1 MKEWQSIKIPD
12 SDRSLTLPG
21 GTPVVEW
28 QGIKTKN
35 FPALHGRGYFVDSSI
50 TDVEAFLPRSPYIG
64 EELII
69 SVIKGGNKFTLNG
82 NGNNIDGEKKIE
94 STVGQDTLILRY
106 KGPNR
111 GWETSHRVA
120 DFDGGFDPANGFYLS
135 KQIFDS
141 DFTKDL
147 MRLGLATGL
156 ATNINDTVFDFKM
169 LRSSDGSDDMYTAP
183 SGRIDPAM
191 YSYTP
196 AYHSSQELR
205 SLCDWF
211 KCDKARIRIMTQ
223 FPGQHVQLHHD
234 FDNAYHEQS
243 HPKDIVV
250 RILVNLTDTDSYF
263 NLINKSC
270 DMTLKMQKGQFIIMN
285 ADTVWHATRNNDEL
299 YRNTLN
305 MIVKWNDWLNDITRP
320 RETLKLEK
328 IKI

>member
-28 QGIKTKN
+28 QGIRTKN
-35 FPALHGRGYFVDSSI
+35 FPALHGRGYFVDSSRA
-50 TDVEAFLPRSPYIG
+50 DVEAVLPRSPYAG

-69 SVIKGGNKFTLNG
+69 SVIKNGNKFTLNG
-82 NGNNIDGEKKIE
+82 NGNNINGKKNLE
-94 STVGQDTLILRY
+94 STSGEDTLILRY
-106 KGPNR
+106 KGHDK

-120 DFDGGFDPANGFYLS
+120 NFDGGFDPVNGFYLS
-135 KQIFDS
+135 KQMFHT

-147 MRLGLATGL
+147 ARLGL

-183 SGRIDPAM
+183 SGRIDPDM

-196 AYHSSQELR
+196 AYHSSQKLR
-205 SLCDWF
+205 ALCDWF
-211 KCDKARIRIMTQ
+211 KCDKARIRIMRQ

-234 FDNAYHEQS
+234 FDNANHS
-243 HPKDIVV
+243 KSDPKDIVV

-263 NLINKSC
+263 NLTNESC
-270 DMTLKMQKGQFIIMN
+270 DMTVKMQKGQFIIMN
-285 ADTVWHATRNNDEL
+285 ADTVWHATRNNDQL
-299 YRNTLN
+299 PRNTLN
-305 MIVKWNDWLNDITRP
+305 MIVKWNDWLSDMTRP
-320 RETLKLEK
+320 KETLELEI

>member
-1 MKEWQSIKIPD
+1 
-12 SDRSLTLPG
+12 
-21 GTPVVEW
+21 
-28 QGIKTKN
+28 
-35 FPALHGRGYFVDSSI
+35 
-50 TDVEAFLPRSPYIG
+50 
-64 EELII
+64 
-69 SVIKGGNKFTLNG
+69 LNG
-82 NGNNIDGEKKIE
+82 NGNNIDGEKNTE

-120 DFDGGFDPANGFYLS
+120 NFDGGFDPVNGFYLS

-147 MRLGLATGL
+147 MRLGLAT
-156 ATNINDTVFDFKM
+156 NINDTVFDFKM
-169 LRSSDGSDDMYTAP
+169 LKSLDGSDDMNTAP

-211 KCDKARIRIMTQ
+211 ECDKARIKIMAQ

-243 HPKDIVV
+243 HPKDIVL

-270 DMTLKMQKGQFIIMN
+270 DMTVKMQKGQFMIMN

-299 YRNTLN
+299 PRNTLN
-305 MIVKWNDWLNDITRP
+305 MIVKWNDWLSDITRP
-320 RETLKLEK
+320 RETLELEK

>member
-69 SVIKGGNKFTLNG
+69 AVIKGGNKFTLNG
-82 NGNNIDGEKKIE
+82 NGNNINGEKKIE

-120 DFDGGFDPANGFYLS
+120 DFDGGFDPVNGFYLS

-147 MRLGLATGL
+147 MRLGL

-270 DMTLKMQKGQFIIMN
+270 DMTVKMQKGQFMIMN
-285 ADTVWHATRNNDEL
+285 ADTVWHATRNLDEL

-320 RETLKLEK
+320 RETLELEK

>member
-50 TDVEAFLPRSPYIG
+50 TDVEAVLPRSPYAG

-69 SVIKGGNKFTLNG
+69 SVIKNGNQFTLNG
-82 NGNNIDGEKKIE
+82 NGNNIDGEKTIE
-94 STVGQDTLILRY
+94 STVDQDTLILRY
-106 KGPNR
+106 KGPDK

-120 DFDGGFDPANGFYLS
+120 DFDGGFDPVNGFYLS

-141 DFTKDL
+141 DFTNDL
-147 MRLGLATGL
+147 NRLGLAT
-156 ATNINDTVFDFKM
+156 NIDDTVFDFKM
-169 LRSSDGSDDMYTAP
+169 LKSSSGSDDMYTAP

-191 YSYTP
+191 YYYTP

-234 FDNAYHEQS
+234 FDNADHEQS

-270 DMTLKMQKGQFIIMN
+270 DMTVKMQKGQFMIMN

-299 YRNTLN
+299 PRNTLN
-305 MIVKWNDWLNDITRP
+305 MIVKWNDWLSDITRP
-320 RETLKLEK
+320 RETLELEK

>member
-28 QGIKTKN
+28 QGIRTKN
-35 FPALHGRGYFVDSSI
+35 FPALHGRGYFVDSSRA
-50 TDVEAFLPRSPYIG
+50 DVEAVLPRSPYAG

-69 SVIKGGNKFTLNG
+69 SVIKNGNKFTLNG
-82 NGNNIDGEKKIE
+82 NGNNINGKKNLE
-94 STVGQDTLILRY
+94 STSGEDTLILRY
-106 KGPNR
+106 KGHDK

-120 DFDGGFDPANGFYLS
+120 NFDGGFDPVNGFYLS
-135 KQIFDS
+135 KQMFHT

-147 MRLGLATGL
+147 ARLGL

-183 SGRIDPAM
+183 SGRIDPDM

-196 AYHSSQELR
+196 AYHSSQKLR
-205 SLCDWF
+205 ALCDWF
-211 KCDKARIRIMTQ
+211 KCGKARIRIMRQ

-234 FDNAYHEQS
+234 FDNANHFKS
-243 HPKDIVV
+243 DPKDIVV

-263 NLINKSC
+263 NLTNKSC
-270 DMTLKMQKGQFIIMN
+270 DMTVKMQKGQFIIMN

-299 YRNTLN
+299 PRNTLN
-305 MIVKWNDWLNDITRP
+305 MIVKWNNWLSDMTRP
-320 RETLKLEK
+320 KETLELEI

>member
-28 QGIKTKN
+28 QGIRTKN
-35 FPALHGRGYFVDSSI
+35 FPALHGRGYFVDSSRA
-50 TDVEAFLPRSPYIG
+50 DVEAVLPRSPYAG

-69 SVIKGGNKFTLNG
+69 SVIKNGNKFTLNG
-82 NGNNIDGEKKIE
+82 NGNNINGKKNLE
-94 STVGQDTLILRY
+94 STSGEDTLILRY
-106 KGPNR
+106 KGHDK

-120 DFDGGFDPANGFYLS
+120 NFDGGFDPVNGFYLS
-135 KQIFDS
+135 KQMFHT

-147 MRLGLATGL
+147 ARLGLAI
-156 ATNINDTVFDFKM
+156 NINDTVFDFKM

-183 SGRIDPAM
+183 SGRIDPDM

-196 AYHSSQELR
+196 AYHSSQKLR
-205 SLCDWF
+205 ALCDWF
-211 KCDKARIRIMTQ
+211 KCDKARIRIMRQ

-234 FDNAYHEQS
+234 FDNANHS
-243 HPKDIVV
+243 KSDPKDIVV

-263 NLINKSC
+263 NLTNESC
-270 DMTLKMQKGQFIIMN
+270 DMTVKMQKGQFIIMN

-299 YRNTLN
+299 PRNTLN
-305 MIVKWNDWLNDITRP
+305 MIVIWNNWLSDMTRP
-320 RETLKLEK
+320 KETLELEI

>member
-28 QGIKTKN
+28 QGIRTKN
-35 FPALHGRGYFVDSSI
+35 FPALHGRGYFVDSSRA
-50 TDVEAFLPRSPYIG
+50 DVEAVLPRSPYAG

-69 SVIKGGNKFTLNG
+69 SVIKNGNKFTLNG
-82 NGNNIDGEKKIE
+82 NGNNINGKKNLE
-94 STVGQDTLILRY
+94 STSREDTLILRY
-106 KGPNR
+106 KGHDK

-120 DFDGGFDPANGFYLS
+120 NFDGGFDPVNGFYLS
-135 KQIFDS
+135 KQMFHT

-147 MRLGLATGL
+147 ARLGL

-196 AYHSSQELR
+196 AYHSSQKLR
-205 SLCDWF
+205 ALCDWF
-211 KCDKARIRIMTQ
+211 KCDKARIRIMRQ

-234 FDNAYHEQS
+234 FDNANHS
-243 HPKDIVV
+243 KSDPKDIVV

-263 NLINKSC
+263 NLTNKSC
-270 DMTLKMQKGQFIIMN
+270 DMTVKMQKGQFIIMN
-285 ADTVWHATRNNDEL
+285 ADTVWHATKNNDQL
-299 YRNTLN
+299 PRNTLN
-305 MIVKWNDWLNDITRP
+305 MIVKWNDWLSDMTRP
-320 RETLKLEK
+320 KETLELEI

>member
-28 QGIKTKN
+28 QGIRTKN
-35 FPALHGRGYFVDSSI
+35 FPALHGRGYFVDSSRA
-50 TDVEAFLPRSPYIG
+50 DVEAVLPRSPYAG

-69 SVIKGGNKFTLNG
+69 SVIKNGNKFTLNG
-82 NGNNIDGEKKIE
+82 NGNNINGKKNLE
-94 STVGQDTLILRY
+94 STSGEDTLILRY
-106 KGPNR
+106 KGHDK

-120 DFDGGFDPANGFYLS
+120 NFDGGFDPVNGFYLS
-135 KQIFDS
+135 KQMFHT

-147 MRLGLATGL
+147 ARLGL

-183 SGRIDPAM
+183 SGRIDPDM

-196 AYHSSQELR
+196 AYHSSQKLR
-205 SLCDWF
+205 ALCDWF
-211 KCDKARIRIMTQ
+211 KCDKARIRIMRQ

-234 FDNAYHEQS
+234 FDNANHS
-243 HPKDIVV
+243 KSDPKDIVV

-263 NLINKSC
+263 NLTNESC
-270 DMTLKMQKGQFIIMN
+270 DMTVKMQKGQFIIMN
-285 ADTVWHATRNNDEL
+285 ADTVWHATRNNDQL
-299 YRNTLN
+299 PRNTLN
-305 MIVKWNDWLNDITRP
+305 MIVKWNNWLSDMTRP
-320 RETLKLEK
+320 KETLELEI

>member
-28 QGIKTKN
+28 QGIRTKN
-35 FPALHGRGYFVDSSI
+35 FPALHGRGYFVDSSRA
-50 TDVEAFLPRSPYIG
+50 DVEAVLPRSPYAG

-69 SVIKGGNKFTLNG
+69 SVIKNGNKFTLNG
-82 NGNNIDGEKKIE
+82 NGNNINGKKNLE
-94 STVGQDTLILRY
+94 STSGEDTLILRY
-106 KGPNR
+106 KGHDK

-120 DFDGGFDPANGFYLS
+120 NFDGGFDPVNGFYLS
-135 KQIFDS
+135 KQMFHT

-147 MRLGLATGL
+147 ARLGL

-196 AYHSSQELR
+196 AYHSSQKLR
-205 SLCDWF
+205 ALCDWF
-211 KCDKARIRIMTQ
+211 KCDKARIRIMRQ

-234 FDNAYHEQS
+234 FDNANHFKS
-243 HPKDIVV
+243 DPKDIVV

-263 NLINKSC
+263 NLTNKSC
-270 DMTLKMQKGQFIIMN
+270 DMTVKMQKGQFIIMN

-299 YRNTLN
+299 PRNTLN
-305 MIVKWNDWLNDITRP
+305 MIVKWNDWLSDMTRP
-320 RETLKLEK
+320 KETLELEI

>member
-28 QGIKTKN
+28 QGIRTKN
-35 FPALHGRGYFVDSSI
+35 FPALHGRGYFVDSSRADI
-50 TDVEAFLPRSPYIG
+50 EAVLPRSPYAG

-69 SVIKGGNKFTLNG
+69 SVIKNGNKFTLNG
-82 NGNNIDGEKKIE
+82 NGNNINGKKNLE
-94 STVGQDTLILRY
+94 STSREDTLILRY
-106 KGPNR
+106 KGHDK

-120 DFDGGFDPANGFYLS
+120 NFDGGFDPVNGFYLS
-135 KQIFDS
+135 KQMFHT

-147 MRLGLATGL
+147 ARLGL

-196 AYHSSQELR
+196 AYHSSQKLR
-205 SLCDWF
+205 ALCDWF
-211 KCDKARIRIMTQ
+211 KCDKARIRIMRQ

-234 FDNAYHEQS
+234 FDNANHS
-243 HPKDIVV
+243 KSDPKDIVV

-263 NLINKSC
+263 NLTNKSC
-270 DMTLKMQKGQFIIMN
+270 DMTVKMQKGQFIIMN
-285 ADTVWHATRNNDEL
+285 ADTVWHATKNNDQL
-299 YRNTLN
+299 PRNTLN
-305 MIVKWNDWLNDITRP
+305 MIVKWNDWLSDMTRP
-320 RETLKLEK
+320 KETLELEI

>member
-1 MKEWQSIKIPD
+1 M
-12 SDRSLTLPG
+12 
-21 GTPVVEW
+21 VEW

-169 LRSSDGSDDMYTAP
+169 LRSLDGSDDMYTAP